1 MIERRIDGQV
11 RNSFKNYD
19 TLNFYHIIVEFKE
32 LIRGNS
38 VVRNIILTMNIRVM
52 TQSLTSEDKDFNH
65 IFPNIDA

>member
-38 VVRNIILTMNIRVM
+38 VVGNIILTMNIRVM

>member
-11 RNSFKNYD
+11 KNSFKNYD

-32 LIRGNS
+32 IIRGNS
-38 VVRNIILTMNIRVM
+38 VGWNIILTMNIRVM